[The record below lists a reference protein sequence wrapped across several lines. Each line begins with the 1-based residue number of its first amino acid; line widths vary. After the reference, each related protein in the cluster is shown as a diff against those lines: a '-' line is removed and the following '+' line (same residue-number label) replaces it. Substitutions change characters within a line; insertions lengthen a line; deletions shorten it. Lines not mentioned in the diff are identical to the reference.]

1 MQARLRKQSRPRDDD
16 VHRFAKPRAR
26 LTLERDTH
34 TAPREQPIQEAARDH
49 ADHNDRDA
57 KEDDDPSEHGISL

>member
-1 MQARLRKQSRPRDDD
+1 MQTRLRKQSRPRNADAD
-16 VHRFAKPRAR
+16 RLAEPRAR